1 MQHFPSFTGHTR
13 RLLLATVTIA
23 AAAAVRVAARG
34 GHTRR
39 AAGTPACAT
48 GGLVASLD
56 DGNAGL
62 GSQFFSLNFTNLSG
76 HACTLRGFP
85 GVSAI
90 NLKRKQLG
98 RAASRVSG
106 TTVSTVTLQNG
117 QSATAKLRIVAAEN
131 FPASQCGATTAAGSG
146 VYPPNQS
153 ASLLIPQPISACSLS
168 GVPYIFVQAI
178 KKK

>member
-1 MQHFPSFTGHTR
+1 MHHFPSFTGHAR
-13 RLLLATVTIA
+13 RLLVATVTVAVA
-23 AAAAVRVAARG
+23 AATAVAHAEVISAQ
-34 GHTRR
+34 
-39 AAGTPACAT
+39 AAGAPACAT
-48 GGLVASLD
+48 GGLVAWLN

-85 GVSAI
+85 GVSAV

-117 QSATAKLRIVAAEN
+117 QSTTAKLRIVAAEN
-131 FPASQCGATTAAGSG
+131 FPASQCGATTAAGFR

-153 ASLLIPQPISACSLS
+153 ASLLIPEPISACSLS
-168 GVPYIFVQAI
+168 GVSYIFVQAI
-178 KKK
+178 KKQ

>member
-1 MQHFPSFTGHTR
+1 MQPIPFFTGRAR
-13 RLLLATVTIA
+13 RLLLAAVTIA
-23 AAAAVRVAARG
+23 AAATAVAHAAVISA
-34 GHTRR
+34 R

-48 GGLVASLD
+48 GGLVAWLD
-56 DGNAGL
+56 NGNAGA

-85 GVSAI
+85 GVSEI
-90 NLKRKQLG
+90 NLKHKQLG

-131 FPASQCGATTAAGSG
+131 FPANQCGATTAAGFR

-178 KKK
+178 KK

>member
-1 MQHFPSFTGHTR
+1 MHHFPSFAGHAR
-13 RLLLATVTIA
+13 RLLLATVTIVA
-23 AAAAVRVAARG
+23 AAATAIAHAEVIPA
-34 GHTRR
+34 R
-39 AAGTPACAT
+39 AAGMPACAT
-48 GGLVASLD
+48 GGLVAWLD
-56 DGNAGL
+56 DANAGL

-85 GVSAI
+85 GVSAV

-117 QSATAKLRIVAAEN
+117 QSATSKLRIVAAEN
-131 FPASQCGATTAAGSG
+131 FPASQCGATTAAGFR

-153 ASLLIPQPISACSLS
+153 ASLLIPQPISACALS
-168 GVPYIFVQAI
+168 GVSYIFVQAI
-178 KKK
+178 KK